1 MQTQVAAIIKHKVLK
16 INNKY
21 WTLASGGTI
30 CDSSRVIQGIP
41 FMQEAD
47 WPADIFAVLRA
58 RAITQICH
66 VPDAGHDR
74 LIKLCEARNDMSVV
88 TLTTEEEGV
97 GLLAGAWL
105 GGKRGALL
113 IQSSG
118 VGNIINAL
126 ALPAACRMPLLV
138 IVSMR
143 GEWGE
148 GNPWQLP
155 MGLGTPKVLEAMGV
169 TLFRADSAD
178 AVVPVVDAA
187 AGTAFNTSCSVAVLL
202 SQRLIGAKEF

>member
-1 MQTQVAAIIKHKVLK
+1 
-16 INNKY
+16 
-21 WTLASGGTI
+21 
-30 CDSSRVIQGIP
+30 
-41 FMQEAD
+41 MQEFD

-58 RAITQICH
+58 RDVTQICH

-74 LIKLCEARNDMSVV
+74 LIKLCDAQNDMPVV

-155 MGLGTPKVLEAMGV
+155 MGLGTPKALEAMGV
-169 TLFRADSAD
+169 TVFRADGAD
-178 AVVPVVDAA
+178 AVAATVDAA
-187 AGTAFNTSCSVAVLL
+187 AGTAFNNNCSVAVLL

>member
-1 MQTQVAAIIKHKVLK
+1 MQ
-16 INNKY
+16 
-21 WTLASGGTI
+21 ASDKSTATGWQHN
-30 CDSSRVIQGIP
+30 VY
-41 FMQEAD
+41 
-47 WPADIFAVLRA
+47 AVLRA
-58 RAITQICH
+58 HDVTQFSY
-66 VPDAGHDR
+66 VPDAGHII
-74 LIKLCEARNDMSVV
+74 LIDLCIADPDVHAIA
-88 TLTTEEEGV
+88 LTTEEEGV

-118 VGNIINAL
+118 VGNIVNAL
-126 ALPAACRMPLLV
+126 ALPAACRMPFLA

-169 TLFRADSAD
+169 TVFRAASAD
-178 AVVPVVDAA
+178 AVTATVDAA
-187 AGTAFNTSCSVAVLL
+187 ASTAFNTNCSVAVLL

>member
-1 MQTQVAAIIKHKVLK
+1 MK
-16 INNKY
+16 
-21 WTLASGGTI
+21 
-30 CDSSRVIQGIP
+30 
-41 FMQEAD
+41 EAD
-47 WPADIFAVLRA
+47 WPADIFGVLRA
-58 RAITQICH
+58 RAVTQICH
-66 VPDAGHDR
+66 VPDAGHGR
-74 LIKLCEARNDMSVV
+74 LITLCEARNDMSVV

-148 GNPWQLP
+148 GNPWQVP
-155 MGLGTPKVLEAMGV
+155 MGLGTPKALEAMGV
-169 TLFRADSAD
+169 TLFRADHAD
-178 AVVPVVDAA
+178 AVTETLDAA
-187 AGTAFNTSCSVAVLL
+187 AGTAFNTNCLVAVLL

>member
-1 MQTQVAAIIKHKVLK
+1 MKQ
-16 INNKY
+16 
-21 WTLASGGTI
+21 
-30 CDSSRVIQGIP
+30 
-41 FMQEAD
+41 AD

-58 RAITQICH
+58 RGITQICH

-74 LIKLCEARNDMSVV
+74 LIKLCDAQNDMSVV

-118 VGNIINAL
+118 VGNIVNAL
-126 ALPAACRMPLLV
+126 ALPAACRMPFLV

-143 GEWGE
+143 GDWGE

-155 MGLGTPKVLEAMGV
+155 MGQGTPKVLEAMGV
-169 TLFRADSAD
+169 TVFRTDSAD
-178 AVVPVVDAA
+178 DITQTVDAA
-187 AGTAFNTSCSVAVLL
+187 AGTAFNTNCSVAVLL
-202 SQRLIGAKEF
+202 SQRLIGAKAF

>member
-1 MQTQVAAIIKHKVLK
+1 M
-16 INNKY
+16 N
-21 WTLASGGTI
+21 
-30 CDSSRVIQGIP
+30 
-41 FMQEAD
+41 EAD

-58 RAITQICH
+58 RDISQICH
-66 VPDAGHDR
+66 VPDAGHGR
-74 LIKLCEARNDMSVV
+74 LIKLCDAQNDMSVV

-118 VGNIINAL
+118 VGNIVNAL

-143 GEWGE
+143 GEWAE

-169 TLFRADSAD
+169 TLFRADRAD
-178 AVVPVVDAA
+178 AVTETVDAA
-187 AGTAFNTSCSVAVLL
+187 VRTAFNTSCSVAVLL

>member
-1 MQTQVAAIIKHKVLK
+1 MK
-16 INNKY
+16 
-21 WTLASGGTI
+21 
-30 CDSSRVIQGIP
+30 
-41 FMQEAD
+41 EAD

-58 RAITQICH
+58 RGITQICH

-74 LIKLCEARNDMSVV
+74 LIKLCDAQNDMSVV

-118 VGNIINAL
+118 VGNIVNAL
-126 ALPAACRMPLLV
+126 ALPAACRMPFLV

-143 GEWGE
+143 GDWGE

-155 MGLGTPKVLEAMGV
+155 MGQGTPKVLEAMGV
-169 TLFRADSAD
+169 TVFRADSAD
-178 AVVPVVDAA
+178 DVAQTVDAA
-187 AGTAFNTSCSVAVLL
+187 AGTAFNNNCSAAVLL
-202 SQRLIGAKEF
+202 SQRLIGAKAF